1 MVPGM
6 IYALTPIDMEA
17 YNLESPEL
25 EAREVI
31 QTEFPTNEQVVGYAI
46 TIRDP
51 SLHGSE
57 PGLVYADEIEPY
69 KGDGEGVI
77 EPVGGILNLSVLR
90 EINQKAEVARANPI
104 SEFYRPIL
112 SDVTFNQYLG
122 VITIP
127 DQMRSFM
134 AGESVLTHPTVS
146 PYGIPLPP
154 KTN

>member
-6 IYALTPIDMEA
+6 MYALTPIDMES

-31 QTEFPTNEQVVGYAI
+31 QTEFPTNEQVVGFAI

-69 KGDGEGVI
+69 KGDGEGVF
-77 EPVGGILNLSVLR
+77 S
-90 EINQKAEVARANPI
+90 
-104 SEFYRPIL
+104 
-112 SDVTFNQYLG
+112 
-122 VITIP
+122 
-127 DQMRSFM
+127 
-134 AGESVLTHPTVS
+134 
-146 PYGIPLPP
+146 
-154 KTN
+154 